1 MAGYPTGTEFVAYC
15 SAEGLGTLTT
25 QQGDDLIEQA
35 IREFEQRTGRSPFIS
50 TAGTGVFESQ
60 TSGSVDGYWIPL
72 RSNTILAAVPAND
85 VVVTSID
92 LSGVS
97 KELVYRS
104 DFDLLPLG
112 GGGNEKPFDFLRLRS
127 MPDAGRIEIEAPFGY
142 CEDCPADVRQCLYD
156 LAFWIMAKRKARASA
171 LTAEGQIV
179 TKEKAGPVEYSYGAA
194 KADDL
199 IDDALRVIARYSI

>member
-1 MAGYPTGTEFVAYC
+1 MAGYPTGTDFVAYC
-15 SAEGLGTLTT
+15 SVEGLGTLTT
-25 QQGDDLIEQA
+25 EQGNDLMEQA

-50 TAGTGVFESQ
+50 AAGTAIFEAQ
-60 TSGSVDGYWIPL
+60 TSASVDGYWIPL
-72 RSNTILAAVPAND
+72 RANTILAADPAND
-85 VVVTSID
+85 IVVTSID

-97 KELVYRS
+97 KVLVFRT
-104 DFDLLPLG
+104 DFDLLPLD
-112 GGGNEKPFDFLRLRS
+112 GGGNEKPFDYLRLRS

-156 LAFWIMAKRKARASA
+156 LAFWIRAKRLARAGVITSG
-171 LTAEGQIV
+171 GQTV

-199 IDDALRVIARYSI
+199 IDDALRVIARYAL